1 MNSSSNSTLG
11 VPYGVQ
17 TYNESQKNEHKETV
31 YEKIDND
38 TRYKLVE
45 MVCFMLRGILN
56 LRISLLFVLQFI
68 TNIVITEECY
78 LKRSGRKIKYKL

>member
-11 VPYGVQ
+11 VSYGVQ
-17 TYNESQKNEHKETV
+17 TYNESQENEHKETV

-45 MVCFMLRGILN
+45 MVCYMLRVFLI
-56 LRISLLFVLQFI
+56 
-68 TNIVITEECY
+68 
-78 LKRSGRKIKYKL
+78 